1 MRYLWGSAILLWRSQ
16 ARTLFHFWK
25 SGMTIDVIQ
34 EITESKKI
42 DEDLEQ
48 RITKLI
54 SLSVELEQCVNHWIT
69 LWGMREEPLK
79 RSYGLSELRHH

>member
-1 MRYLWGSAILLWRSQ
+1 
-16 ARTLFHFWK
+16 
-25 SGMTIDVIQ
+25 MTIDVIQ

-42 DEDLEQ
+42 DEGLEQ

-54 SLSVELEQCVNHWIT
+54 SLSVELEQRVIHWIT
-69 LWGMREEPLK
+69 LWGMREEPPLK